1 MLLSVFSYIVKSV
14 VNNLD
19 LIVAMDVAM
28 SSEEFSGIVLLAS
41 WPRCIGLR
49 PMLCSLSCESS
60 CNDIAMHHVAA
71 VLV

>member
-1 MLLSVFSYIVKSV
+1 MCISVKEEPRSSSM
-14 VNNLD
+14 N

-28 SSEEFSGIVLLAS
+28 SSDEFSGNVLLAS
-41 WPRCIGLR
+41 WLGALALGQCF
-49 PMLCSLSCESS
+49 CSLSCESS